1 MYVVVV
7 MVVVRDEKM
16 RDVKEE
22 RKKEE
27 KEEREAE
34 YIAGSKS
41 AGHCDLVQMAVL
53 DITSS

>member
-22 RKKEE
+22 RKKGE